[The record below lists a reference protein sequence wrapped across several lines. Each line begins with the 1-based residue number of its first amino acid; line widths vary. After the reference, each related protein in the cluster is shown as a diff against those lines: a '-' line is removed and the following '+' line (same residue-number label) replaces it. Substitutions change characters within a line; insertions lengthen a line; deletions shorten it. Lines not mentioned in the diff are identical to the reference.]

1 MTLSG
6 LLREGREAL
15 QAAGIPEWDLDA
27 WYLLEYAA
35 HCTKNEYFL
44 RPEKEVLPQEKQLYR
59 TLIRKRSAHI
69 PLQYLTGSQ
78 EFMGLSFFVDE
89 NVLIPRQDTE
99 ILVEEALR
107 ALGSGMRV
115 LDVCTGSGCILL
127 SLLKLCAG
135 LEGTGTDLSEKAL
148 QVAGENARR
157 LGVEAS
163 FVQGDLFEQVSGKYD
178 CIVSNPPY
186 IASREVDVLMEEV
199 RDHEPRMALDGGE
212 DGLYFYRKIAVQS
225 PKYLNDRGRIFLEI
239 GFDQGEAVAGL
250 LAPAFDEVRI
260 VQDLAGLDR
269 VVCGI
274 LRS

>member
-1 MTLSG
+1 MTYARIYEAGKKELEEAG
-6 LLREGREAL
+6 VREA
-15 QAAGIPEWDLDA
+15 ALDA
-27 WYLLEYAA
+27 RLLLEFVCGTKRHDLLA
-35 HCTKNEYFL
+35 HGD
-44 RPEKEVLPQEKQLYR
+44 RPVEREKEERYR
-59 TLIRKRSAHI
+59 ELLARRAKRI
-69 PLQYLTGSQ
+69 PLQHLTGVQ
-78 EFMGLSFFVDE
+78 EFMGLEFQVGPE
-89 NVLIPRQDTE
+89 ALIPRQDTE

-163 FVQGDLFEQVSGKYD
+163 FVQGDLFEPVSGKYD

-186 IASREVDVLMEEV
+186 IASREVDALMEEV